1 MDNGRSATRGAT
13 GMQTRAESGSG
24 SQVQSV
30 DRALSILEYLAE
42 HGSGGVTEIAKSLEV
57 HKSTAFRL
65 VMALENRHLVE
76 QVEERGKYRLGFG
89 LIRLARASSAQLDLS
104 KVGQPVC
111 ARLAGELGETV
122 NIAVLDS
129 GAVVNV
135 AQEHAG
141 AVVATRNWVGKR
153 TPLHAT
159 SSGKVLLAHDPGMV
173 DTVLATELE
182 RFTPHTLTDP
192 DTLRDELAQ
201 VRLQDWASCTEELE
215 IGLNAVAAPVY
226 RADGQVVASMS
237 LSGPTYRLTAADL
250 PTVAERVLGGADEI
264 SARLGFH
271 PRRGASA
278 DRAPGDD

>member
-1 MDNGRSATRGAT
+1 MNNGWSANRADTGAAASPT
-13 GMQTRAESGSG
+13 GSTA
-24 SQVQSV
+24 QVQSV

-42 HGSGGVTEIAKSLEV
+42 HGTGGVTEIAKSLEV

-65 VMALENRHLVE
+65 VGALENRHLVE

-89 LIRLARASSAQLDLS
+89 LIRLAAASSAQLDLT
-104 KVGQPVC
+104 KMGRPVC

-129 GAVVNV
+129 GAAVNV

-141 AVVATRNWVGKR
+141 AVVATRNWVGRR

-159 SSGKVLLAHDPGMV
+159 SSGKVLLAHDD
-173 DTVLATELE
+173 DTADTLLAADLE

-192 DTLRDELAQ
+192 HTLREELAE
-201 VRLQDWASCTEELE
+201 VRFRDWASCTEELE
-215 IGLNAVAAPVY
+215 IGLNAVAAPIY
-226 RADGQVVASMS
+226 GADGLVLASMS
-237 LSGPTYRLTAADL
+237 LSGPSYRLTRGDL
-250 PTVAERVLGGADEI
+250 PSVAERVLGGADEI

-271 PRRGASA
+271 RRRGS
-278 DRAPGDD
+278 DPERAPEAS